1 MKAWTCAGY
10 RADGNPGDAIAKL
23 ELSEVAI
30 PAPGAGQVQ
39 VKISHAAVNPI
50 DWKLF
55 SGGLHG
61 ICPCTFPYIPG
72 FDVSGTISAV
82 GEGDRCSPPLRGL
95 GGCVFFRDVCV
106 TRSAK
111 KAIPID
117 LRVPRPL
124 ASEHIPALVIPALR
138 PESLTRL
145 YYSRPETPGVSD
157 FAVGDAVCVDLG
169 LVETCVDPA
178 PAQGSGGAFAEYA
191 VAPAS
196 LVAKYG
202 TLDGPTAAALPLAG
216 LTAYQGLFTKSART
230 FTGEPLGDVKSGDK
244 VLVLG
249 GATLVGSY
257 AIQLAKNAGATVAC
271 TASTNKTS
279 DGRTKMALCESLGAD
294 VVIDYKTS
302 TWFEALAGQE
312 YDMIYDCVGSDD
324 DWVASAK
331 VLKKGGLFLSIA
343 NFAADPAAN
352 EACVFKNFL
361 LKSDG
366 EDLSELVA
374 AVEAGK
380 LKVTFDST
388 VKMADVPAALTK
400 SFKSENAGKIVVA
413 VE

>member
-1 MKAWTCAGY
+1 
-10 RADGNPGDAIAKL
+10 
-23 ELSEVAI
+23 
-30 PAPGAGQVQ
+30 
-39 VKISHAAVNPI
+39 
-50 DWKLF
+50 
-55 SGGLHG
+55 
-61 ICPCTFPYIPG
+61 
-72 FDVSGTISAV
+72 
-82 GEGDRCSPPLRGL
+82 
-95 GGCVFFRDVCV
+95 
-106 TRSAK
+106 
-111 KAIPID
+111 
-117 LRVPRPL
+117 
-124 ASEHIPALVIPALR
+124 
-138 PESLTRL
+138 
-145 YYSRPETPGVSD
+145 
-157 FAVGDAVCVDLG
+157 VGDAVCVDLG

-196 LVAKYG
+196 LVAKSG

-216 LTAYQGLFTKSART
+216 LTAYQGLFTKAART
-230 FTGEPLGDVKSGDK
+230 FAGEPLGDVKSGDK

-257 AIQLAKNAGATVAC
+257 ATQLAKNAGATVAC
-271 TASTNKTS
+271 TASTNAMS

-294 VVIDYKTS
+294 LVIDYKS
-302 TWFEALAGQE
+302 SSWSERLAGQE
-312 YDMIYDCVGSDD
+312 YDMIYDCVGSND

-366 EDLSELVA
+366 KDLADLVA
-374 AVEAGK
+374 MVEQGK

-388 VKMADVPAALTK
+388 MKMADAPAALTK

-413 VE
+413 VAE